1 MSHILT
7 ATSHLCLADMGNL
20 RTLDLSFNVLRSVPE
35 GLDAFPVLDTIYF
48 VQNKISKISGFTS
61 CTTLRSLEL
70 GGNKI
75 RVSRKSGLIVDEC
88 SSLVVRPRKSR
99 TWGT

>member
-1 MSHILT
+1 MSNH
-7 ATSHLCLADMGNL
+7 

-75 RVSRKSGLIVDEC
+75 RVRRKSVSIIDEN
-88 SSLVVRPRKSR
+88 SSLGVLENRKPGGSCKSGGAMAR
-99 TWGT
+99 KE